1 MDIGRTRPQARWFAR
16 ADDAATIRIA
26 RMIVGEIPARHGSPP
41 AMPARLLR
49 PDGCRIRSPSLRPTV
64 ERVDPASPA
73 GLLTCGCCPR
83 SPSRHRFGGG
93 QWLVDRGRS
102 AYSCGGSL
110 GIGDLS
116 PHRVP
121 VSPLAR
127 HRRRRQESMARA
139 VAQARLALSNVV
151 ARSPLRHA
159 GGAPRRS
166 ARRLVAAGA
175 AVAGR
180 GGGLNFAPKG
190 PAIDRP
196 VGNKFPARRRKAIDF
211 ATFPS
216 EKIASRWCSISGWD
230 YEGIPESGFDHS
242 NSARRSCPRNCER
255 QACIVNHWVVDLG
268 RWCR

>member
-1 MDIGRTRPQARWFAR
+1 M
-16 ADDAATIRIA
+16 
-26 RMIVGEIPARHGSPP
+26 
-41 AMPARLLR
+41 
-49 PDGCRIRSPSLRPTV
+49 RSPSLRPTV

-93 QWLVDRGRS
+93 QWLADRGRS

-127 HRRRRQESMARA
+127 HRRRRQESMARGG
-139 VAQARLALSNVV
+139 AQAPANAPMVEPARQYQGRSNV
-151 ARSPLRHA
+151 ARAPLQPTVSSILGREIGVLRRRWRGSTGRC
-159 GGAPRRS
+159 GGH
-166 ARRLVAAGA
+166 
-175 AVAGR
+175 
-180 GGGLNFAPKG
+180 
-190 PAIDRP
+190 I
-196 VGNKFPARRRKAIDF
+196 FPTARRKAINS
-211 ATFPS
+211 APFPS
-216 EKIASRWCSISGWD
+216 EKFTSRWCSVSGWND
-230 YEGIPESGFDHS
+230 EGIPESGFDHS

-268 RWCR
+268 RWCRR